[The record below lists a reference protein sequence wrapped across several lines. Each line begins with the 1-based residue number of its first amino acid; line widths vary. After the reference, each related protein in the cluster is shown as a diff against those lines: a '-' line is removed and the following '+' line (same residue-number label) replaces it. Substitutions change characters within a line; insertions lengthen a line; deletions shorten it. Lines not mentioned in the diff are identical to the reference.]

1 MAIIET
7 CNYSNQNLDYQGNFE
22 ISSLKQKS
30 KAAEYLESLYSYP
43 PKIKIKWNK
52 LDTLN
57 NPLTDKLNDKSPQSF
72 PFSDFVDDW
81 FFNTGGQALVQNEY
95 KVDEYIGGYLDKVAS
110 NNFYTKSTQSIQS
123 ALQKIPVFTIING
136 NGEIVLNKPS
146 KDLSSKTFKTIF
158 KEKLY
163 DFCGDFDQTIE
174 KRQQFG
180 LFFMSRG
187 DAETYLKAIA
197 QSDIDGTQTV
207 GLSINCIG
215 LDSAYKITR
224 ENHPGIDFRFV
235 PDLEEMQSLLS
246 KYIKKGDIIVENE
259 QQQVNFQRRTAN
271 LLPFLDKLGF
281 RVSQSVS
288 ASSFA
293 QRNEYFKGVPIYIV
307 QVQQTPRNILA
318 EQYFKATGML
328 DSIFGKITE
337 STKRLVGMGD
347 SQIMQGSI
355 KDIPNQAN
363 LVNYIFFE
371 KPQAVKFVKQQGRK
385 SIRYKGSQLPNANFL
400 IRKSQI
406 FTYNLE
412 DFLESWEDNI
422 SSKVNNVDGINPIY
436 NAKETFFISP
446 ISSTKEILNYQQ
458 TYQQTPLK
466 NILQGLGLK
475 LRVLK
480 RNIAV
485 FASVD

>member
-81 FFNTGGQALVQNEY
+81 FFNTGGQALVHNEY
-95 KVDEYIGGYLDKVAS
+95 KVDEYIGRYLDKVAS
-110 NNFYTKSTQSIQS
+110 NNFYRKSTQSIQS

-174 KRQQFG
+174 KHQKFG

-235 PDLEEMQSLLS
+235 PDLEEMQSLIS
-246 KYIKKGDIIVENE
+246 KYIKKEGIIVENE

-281 RVSQSVS
+281 RVSQSVG

-293 QRNEYFKGVPIYIV
+293 QRNEYFK
-307 QVQQTPRNILA
+307 
-318 EQYFKATGML
+318 ATGML
-328 DSIFGKITE
+328 DSIFCKITE

-385 SIRYKGSQLPNANFL
+385 SICYKGSQLPNANFL

-446 ISSTKEILNYQQ
+446 ISSTKEILNY
-458 TYQQTPLK
+458 
-466 NILQGLGLK
+466 
-475 LRVLK
+475 
-480 RNIAV
+480 
-485 FASVD
+485 

>member
-1 MAIIET
+1 
-7 CNYSNQNLDYQGNFE
+7 
-22 ISSLKQKS
+22 
-30 KAAEYLESLYSYP
+30 
-43 PKIKIKWNK
+43 
-52 LDTLN
+52 
-57 NPLTDKLNDKSPQSF
+57 
-72 PFSDFVDDW
+72 
-81 FFNTGGQALVQNEY
+81 
-95 KVDEYIGGYLDKVAS
+95 
-110 NNFYTKSTQSIQS
+110 
-123 ALQKIPVFTIING
+123 
-136 NGEIVLNKPS
+136 
-146 KDLSSKTFKTIF
+146 
-158 KEKLY
+158 
-163 DFCGDFDQTIE
+163 
-174 KRQQFG
+174 
-180 LFFMSRG
+180 
-187 DAETYLKAIA
+187 
-197 QSDIDGTQTV
+197 
-207 GLSINCIG
+207 
-215 LDSAYKITR
+215 
-224 ENHPGIDFRFV
+224 
-235 PDLEEMQSLLS
+235 
-246 KYIKKGDIIVENE
+246 
-259 QQQVNFQRRTAN
+259 
-271 LLPFLDKLGF
+271 
-281 RVSQSVS
+281 
-288 ASSFA
+288 
-293 QRNEYFKGVPIYIV
+293 
-307 QVQQTPRNILA
+307 
-318 EQYFKATGML
+318 
-328 DSIFGKITE
+328 
-337 STKRLVGMGD
+337 MGD

-422 SSKVNNVDGINPIY
+422 SSKVNNVDGINPIH

>member
-57 NPLTDKLNDKSPQSF
+57 NPLTDKLNDNSPQSF
-72 PFSDFVDDW
+72 PFSDFVDDC

-235 PDLEEMQSLLS
+235 PDLEEMQSLIS
-246 KYIKKGDIIVENE
+246 KYIKKEGIIVENE

-281 RVSQSVS
+281 RVSQSVG

-293 QRNEYFKGVPIYIV
+293 QRNE
-307 QVQQTPRNILA
+307 
-318 EQYFKATGML
+318 YFKATGML

-422 SSKVNNVDGINPIY
+422 SSKVNNVDGINPIH